1 MDMFNAKSR
10 RNPKMN
16 NWMDLSKPGFGGPKE
31 KIDFDKSKRNF
42 LKGYQRVVDRNAD
55 FEGGK
60 TINNYDTTW
69 KAVSRD
75 VVSRQARKKPFD
87 PMYSTP
93 VTKTSTKIEE
103 GRLFRFEE
111 FVNEKFEEMMDA
123 DNDMPADDMPA
134 DDMPIDEKPE
144 LDEEKLKMLMEEF
157 GDQLKDILD
166 EVCEKMEM
174 EKAECCDYLC
184 ATIENMCKS
193 EEDDEDEGDEDEGD
207 EDEGDE
213 DEAVDDSEKEK

>member
-10 RNPKMN
+10 RNPKMD

-31 KIDFDKSKRNF
+31 KEDFDKSKRDF

-75 VVSRQARKKPFD
+75 VVSRQAGKKPFN

-93 VTKTSTKIEE
+93 ITRTSTKIEE
-103 GRLFRFEE
+103 GKIFRFEE
-111 FVNEKFEEMMDA
+111 FINENFEEMMK
-123 DNDMPADDMPA
+123 ADDEMPMDKMA
-134 DDMPIDEKPE
+134 MDKMPMDEMPE
-144 LDEEKLKMLMEEF
+144 LDEEKLEMLMEEF
-157 GDQLKDILD
+157 GDQLKEMID
-166 EVCEKMEM
+166 EICEKMEM
-174 EKAECCDYLC
+174 DKAECCDYLC
-184 ATIENMCKS
+184 ATIKKMCKLEDEEES
-193 EEDDEDEGDEDEGD
+193 EESEEAEDDM
-207 EDEGDE
+207 
-213 DEAVDDSEKEK
+213 

>member
-1 MDMFNAKSR
+1 MFNAKSR
-10 RNPKMN
+10 RNPKMD

-31 KIDFDKSKRNF
+31 KTDFDKSKRDF

-75 VVSRQARKKPFD
+75 VVSRQAGKKPFD

-103 GRLFRFEE
+103 GRIFRFEE
-111 FVNEKFEEMMDA
+111 FVNENFEEMMNA
-123 DNDMPADDMPA
+123 DNDMPA

-144 LDEEKLKMLMEEF
+144 LDEEKLEMLMEEF
-157 GDQLKDILD
+157 GDQLKDIID
-166 EVCEKMEM
+166 EICEKMEM

-184 ATIENMCKS
+184 ATIEKMCKS
-193 EEDDEDEGDEDEGD
+193 DDEEEGNEDKEDEDESEED
-207 EDEGDE
+207 
-213 DEAVDDSEKEK
+213 K

>member
-1 MDMFNAKSR
+1 MFNAKSR
-10 RNPKMN
+10 RNPKMDD
-16 NWMDLSKPGFGGPKE
+16 WMDLSKPGFGGPKE
-31 KIDFDKSKRNF
+31 KTDFDKSKRDF

-75 VVSRQARKKPFD
+75 VVSRQAGKKPFD

-103 GRLFRFEE
+103 GRIFRFEE
-111 FVNEKFEEMMDA
+111 FVNENFEDLMNDEEMP
-123 DNDMPADDMPA
+123 NDDMP
-134 DDMPIDEKPE
+134 MDEKPE

-157 GDQLKDILD
+157 GDHMKEMID
-166 EVCEKMEM
+166 EICEKMEM
-174 EKAECCDYLC
+174 DKAECCDYIC
-184 ATIENMCKS
+184 ATIEKVCKS
-193 EEDDEDEGDEDEGD
+193 EDDEDAEDREGSDEDSDEDE
-207 EDEGDE
+207 
-213 DEAVDDSEKEK
+213 K

>member
-10 RNPKMN
+10 RNPKMDD
-16 NWMDLSKPGFGGPKE
+16 WMDLSKPGFGGPKE
-31 KIDFDKSKRNF
+31 KTDFDKSKREF

-75 VVSRQARKKPFD
+75 VVSRQAGKKQFD

-103 GRLFRFEE
+103 GRIFRFEE
-111 FVNEKFEEMMDA
+111 FVNENFEDMMNDDEKMPMDEMPM
-123 DNDMPADDMPA
+123 
-134 DDMPIDEKPE
+134 DEKPE
-144 LDEEKLKMLMEEF
+144 LDEEKLEMLMEEF
-157 GDQLKDILD
+157 GDQLKEMID
-166 EVCEKMEM
+166 EICEKMELD
-174 EKAECCDYLC
+174 KAECCDYIC
-184 ATIENMCKS
+184 ATIEKVCKS
-193 EEDDEDEGDEDEGD
+193 DDEEEGKEDEEEGNEDADED
-207 EDEGDE
+207 
-213 DEAVDDSEKEK
+213 K

>member
-10 RNPKMN
+10 RNPKMD

-31 KIDFDKSKRNF
+31 KEDFDKSKRDF

-75 VVSRQARKKPFD
+75 VVSRQAGKKPFD

-93 VTKTSTKIEE
+93 ITRTSTKIEE
-103 GRLFRFEE
+103 GKIFRFEE
-111 FVNEKFEEMMDA
+111 FINENFEEMMNSD
-123 DNDMPADDMPA
+123 DEMPTDEMP
-134 DDMPIDEKPE
+134 MDEKPE
-144 LDEEKLKMLMEEF
+144 LDEEKLEMLMEEF
-157 GDQLKDILD
+157 GDQLKEMID
-166 EVCEKMEM
+166 EICEKMELD
-174 EKAECCDYLC
+174 KAECCDYIC
-184 ATIENMCKS
+184 ATIEKVCKTEDE
-193 EEDDEDEGDEDEGD
+193 EEDESAEPEEAEDDL
-207 EDEGDE
+207 
-213 DEAVDDSEKEK
+213 

>member
-10 RNPKMN
+10 RNPKMD

-31 KIDFDKSKRNF
+31 KTDFDKSKRDF

-75 VVSRQARKKPFD
+75 VVSRQAGKKPFD

-103 GRLFRFEE
+103 GRIFRFEE
-111 FVNEKFEEMMDA
+111 FVNENFEEMMNA
-123 DNDMPADDMPA
+123 DNDMPA

-144 LDEEKLKMLMEEF
+144 LDEEKLEMLMEEF
-157 GDQLKDILD
+157 GDQLKDIID
-166 EVCEKMEM
+166 EICEKMEM

-184 ATIENMCKS
+184 ATIEKMCKS
-193 EEDDEDEGDEDEGD
+193 DDEEEGNEDKEDEDESEED
-207 EDEGDE
+207 
-213 DEAVDDSEKEK
+213 K

>member
-10 RNPKMN
+10 RNPKMD

-31 KIDFDKSKRNF
+31 KEDFDKSKRDF

-75 VVSRQARKKPFD
+75 IVSRQAGKKPFD

-93 VTKTSTKIEE
+93 ITRTSTKIEE
-103 GRLFRFEE
+103 GKIFRFEE
-111 FVNEKFEEMMDA
+111 FINENFEEMMK
-123 DNDMPADDMPA
+123 ADDEMPMDKMA
-134 DDMPIDEKPE
+134 MDKMPMDEMPE
-144 LDEEKLKMLMEEF
+144 LDEEKLEMLMEEF
-157 GDQLKDILD
+157 GDQLKEMID
-166 EVCEKMEM
+166 EICEKMEM
-174 EKAECCDYLC
+174 DKAECCDYLC
-184 ATIENMCKS
+184 ATIKKMCKLEDEEES
-193 EEDDEDEGDEDEGD
+193 EESEEAEDDM
-207 EDEGDE
+207 
-213 DEAVDDSEKEK
+213 

>member
-10 RNPKMN
+10 RNPKMD

-31 KIDFDKSKRNF
+31 KEDFDKSKRDF

-75 VVSRQARKKPFD
+75 VVSRQAGKKPFD

-93 VTKTSTKIEE
+93 ITRTSTKIEE
-103 GRLFRFEE
+103 GKIFRFEE
-111 FVNEKFEEMMDA
+111 FINENFEEMMK
-123 DNDMPADDMPA
+123 ADDEMPMDKMA
-134 DDMPIDEKPE
+134 MDKMPMDEMPE
-144 LDEEKLKMLMEEF
+144 LDEEKLEMLMEEF
-157 GDQLKDILD
+157 GDQLKEMID
-166 EVCEKMEM
+166 EICEKMEM
-174 EKAECCDYLC
+174 DKAECCDYLC
-184 ATIENMCKS
+184 ATIEKMCKLEDEEES
-193 EEDDEDEGDEDEGD
+193 EESEEAEDDM
-207 EDEGDE
+207 
-213 DEAVDDSEKEK
+213 

>member
-10 RNPKMN
+10 RNPKMD

-31 KIDFDKSKRNF
+31 KEDFDKSKRDF

-75 VVSRQARKKPFD
+75 VVSRQAGKKPFD

-103 GRLFRFEE
+103 GRIFRFEE
-111 FVNEKFEEMMDA
+111 FVNENFEEMM
-123 DNDMPADDMPA
+123 NGEEEMPMDDMP
-134 DDMPIDEKPE
+134 MDEKPE
-144 LDEEKLKMLMEEF
+144 LDEEKLEMLMEEF
-157 GDQLKDILD
+157 GDQLKEMID
-166 EVCEKMEM
+166 EICEKMEM
-174 EKAECCDYLC
+174 DKAECCDYIC
-184 ATIENMCKS
+184 ATIEKVCKS
-193 EEDDEDEGDEDEGD
+193 EDEEEGAEDNDEGNEESDEDE
-207 EDEGDE
+207 
-213 DEAVDDSEKEK
+213 K